1 MSETKI
7 LFARQPIYNC
17 ELGVE
22 GYELLY
28 RPMTQE
34 DVFDDDKATSQ
45 VVMNTFME
53 VGLTKATESSQ
64 AFINFPESWL
74 LSPPPFEP
82 HAVVIEVL
90 ESVPVN
96 ANVISAVKAL
106 KDSGYRIALDDFE
119 YDDSKSPLIELADI
133 IKLDVLV
140 HRGEALDKLVHQLKP
155 FNKVLLAE
163 KVEDYQ
169 LFSRCQELGFTL
181 FQGYFL
187 CRPQIV
193 QGQVLPANKLVVMRL
208 LADLQNPDISIKD
221 LENSIANDPTL
232 GVKLLKVINS
242 AQYAIAQKVESLQK
256 AIVLLGLQKLK
267 AWASMIALFKL
278 SDKPSELLTLTL
290 TRAKMLELM
299 AQETRKANPDK
310 FFTVGLFSSVDAFFD
325 QEKSTILESLP
336 LEKDIGDALLEY
348 KGEAGILLK
357 ACIHHEQGEWNQI
370 PWSDL
375 NAMGIDEETLEK
387 AYFDGLRW
395 ALDVMSSLLK

>member
-1 MSETKI
+1 MSEIKT
-7 LFARQPIYNC
+7 LFARQPIYNSD
-17 ELGVE
+17 LGVE

-28 RPMTQE
+28 RPMNKD
-34 DVFDDDKATSQ
+34 DVFNDHTATSQ
-45 VVMNTFME
+45 VVMNAFME

-74 LSPPPFEP
+74 LSPPPFPP
-82 HAVVIEVL
+82 HPVVIEIL
-90 ESVPVN
+90 ESVP
-96 ANVISAVKAL
+96 ASSEVIAAIKAL
-106 KDSGYRIALDDFE
+106 KESGFRIALDDFE
-119 YDDSKSPLIELADI
+119 YDDSKTPLIELADI
-133 IKLDVLV
+133 VKLDVLAL
-140 HRGEALDKLVHQLKP
+140 RGEALDNLVTQLKP

-169 LFSRCQELGFTL
+169 LFSRCQDLGFTL

-187 CRPQIV
+187 CRPQLV
-193 QGQVLPANKLVVMRL
+193 EGQVLPANKLVVMRL

-221 LENSIANDPTL
+221 LENSIANDPTV

-242 AQYAIAQKVESLQK
+242 AQYAMSQKVESLQK

-267 AWASMIALFKL
+267 AWASMIALSKL

-290 TRAKMLELM
+290 TRAKMLELL
-299 AQETRKANPDK
+299 ATETGKAIPDK

-325 QEKSTILESLP
+325 QEKSTILASLP
-336 LEKDIGDALLEY
+336 LEQDISEALLEY
-348 KGEAGILLK
+348 RGEPGVLLK
-357 ACIHHEQGEWNQI
+357 ACIHHEQGEWDQI

-375 NAMGIDEETLEK
+375 DAMGVSEEALEK
-387 AYFDGLRW
+387 AYFESLRW